1 MIHIYFGEND
11 YSRREALEELKA
23 DLGPPDMLETNT
35 STLRGQDVTPDQLLM
50 ASSTVP
56 FLGPRRLV
64 VVEGFL
70 GRWEERDR
78 RGRKGA
84 AGRRKDS
91 SNIKDWQ
98 SIADSLQAMPETT
111 ALVFVDGLLKKQ
123 NAMLKLLSPLAEAK
137 EFTPLR
143 GSRLNQWI
151 QHRASKSGS
160 TITPEAVRRL
170 AYAAGGSLWALAA
183 EIDKLSV
190 FALNRPIDEEDVER
204 LVAGSRESNIF
215 ALVDAVVEGRP
226 ARACLELDTLYRSG
240 ASSSYVMTMLA
251 RQYRM
256 LTLAKDLERRG
267 GSRQDIGRAAGL
279 SSDYALGKVLDQAA
293 VYRTEELKGAYRQ
306 MLQADLAFKSGE
318 LPEKLSLELLV
329 IELAQSRVPARRT
342 G

>member
-1 MIHIYFGEND
+1 MIYIYFGEND

-23 DLGPPDMLETNT
+23 GLGPPDMLETNT
-35 STLRGQDVTPDQLLM
+35 SRLQGPDLTLEQLMM

-56 FLGPRRLV
+56 FLGPCRLV
-64 VVEGFL
+64 IVEGFL

-78 RGRKGA
+78 RARKGA
-84 AGRRKDS
+84 AGRRQGS
-91 SNIKDWQ
+91 SNIKDWK
-98 SIADSLQAMPETT
+98 SIADSLQAIPETT
-111 ALVFVDGLLKKQ
+111 VLVFIDGPLKKQ
-123 NAMLKLLSPLAEAK
+123 NAMFKLLTPLAEVK

-143 GSRLNQWI
+143 GAKLHQWI
-151 QHRASKSGS
+151 QHRASESGS
-160 TITPEAVRRL
+160 TIASEAVRRL
-170 AYAAGGSLWALAA
+170 AYMAGGSLWALAT
-183 EIDKLSV
+183 EMDKLSL
-190 FALNRPIDEEDVER
+190 FALDRTIDEEDVER

-256 LTLAKDLERRG
+256 LTLAKGLEHRG
-267 GSRQDIGRAAGL
+267 GSRQEIGRAVGL

-293 VYRTEELKGAYRQ
+293 VYHTNELKRAYQR
-306 MLQADLAFKSGE
+306 MLEADLAFKSGE

-329 IELAQSRVPARRT
+329 IELAQSRVPARR
-342 G
+342 